1 MTSDLQLAGVY
12 LPLITPFGPDG
23 SVDPGALARL
33 GHEALDHGAAG
44 LVALGTTAEAATLA
58 GHERT
63 TVIEVCARVCREREA
78 PLVVGAGGNDTA
90 RAAAALAELR
100 RWPEVVAALSVVPYY
115 TRPSEEGVVRHFQ
128 ALASQ
133 SPVPL
138 VVYNIPYRTGRSL
151 SSAALRRLAATPN
164 IAGTKHAVG
173 GIDQDTVDLMRD
185 LPAGFAV
192 LGGDDLFVFPLL
204 CLGASGGILAS
215 AQLAMGLF
223 VALVEQVLGGDL
235 QKARDLAARLH
246 PLVAAVF
253 AEPNPA
259 VLKGALHALGRIP
272 TPDLRLPM
280 TAASQA
286 AIERAL
292 AAARAAAA

>member
-1 MTSDLQLAGVY
+1 MTSDLRLEGVY
-12 LPLITPFGPDG
+12 VPLITPFGPDG
-23 SVDPGALARL
+23 SVDPDALERL
-33 GHEALDHGAAG
+33 GREALDQGAAG

-58 GHERT
+58 EGERT
-63 TVIEVCARVCREREA
+63 AVIEVCARVCRRRAA

-90 RAAAALAELR
+90 RVAATLAELR

-128 ALASQ
+128 ALAGQ

-138 VVYNIPYRTGRSL
+138 LVYNIPYRTGRSL

-173 GIDQDTVDLMRD
+173 GIDQDTVELMSD
-185 LPAGFAV
+185 LPAGFTV
-192 LGGDDLFVFPLL
+192 LGGDDLFAFPLL
-204 CLGASGGILAS
+204 CLGASGGILA
-215 AQLAMGLF
+215 AAHLATGLF
-223 VALVEQVLGGDL
+223 VALVQHALGGDL
-235 QKARDLAARLH
+235 HKARDLAARLQ
-246 PLVAAVF
+246 PLVTAVF

-259 VLKGALHALGRIP
+259 VLKGVLHALGRIP

-280 TAASQA
+280 TAASHA
-286 AIERAL
+286 AVERAL
-292 AAARAAAA
+292 AAERAATA